1 MTKENRFDTKEW
13 TAPVI
18 EKIPT
23 WVAGT
28 AFASRLLTDRKKTE
42 WEFLAEPIREIPSPF
57 AKQQDFDFSKKETAD
72 WKPVIVPSSL
82 VMQGFDIENNVEYYY
97 RRTLEI
103 PKDYAGKRIFLQF
116 EGVYSHCRV
125 WVDGKYAGTHL
136 GGFTAWNCDITEFV
150 SKGADCI
157 SLVVG
162 VADIE
167 GSNPG
172 TWNENGEKLSDS
184 AWASYYAHHNIGG
197 ILRDITMF
205 ALPESH
211 FTRTWLDTAL
221 DAPFE
226 EGTLT
231 ANVEIETG
239 AAEAR
244 QISVKAEVLDGEKIV
259 AQAAVTLGGITA
271 IQDSSAE
278 AYAATPGNSAEARA
292 AELQNPCVRTMDYPA
307 EWIETHPEAYAND
320 QKYEGRYE
328 ILLQNAPKKPV
339 LSQRTCTL
347 QIPVTHPK
355 LWDAEHPNLY
365 TVRLTLSADGQ
376 EVQKNEYRIGFRQI
390 WYGGVNGTEK
400 NRVYINGKEIKLR
413 GVCRHDVSW
422 KYGRS
427 MSKEELRHEI
437 LSYKKNNINHLRTSH
452 YPASEELLS
461 LCDEYGIYVELE
473 NSACF
478 KGANDYEIYNE
489 PQEFI
494 QTFAEMIEY
503 SRNHSCII
511 IWSLANE
518 SDFEKTYGFRKEYRY
533 VKETDPTRPVIFSY
547 PETVTSTPLP
557 YDIFSR
563 HYADIASEPLGK
575 AELPVLHDE
584 FAHIPCYN
592 LDELGQ
598 ENSSRIIWGDSIR
611 TGWEKIMQTEGALGC
626 ALWGAVDDIFSLP
639 EHTSERHQRHSR
651 GKSAGYGAWGAVLD
665 QYGREKPEAYL
676 TKKAFSP
683 IRLDEAKSGAGKEL
697 TLFVKNWYDHTNL
710 KELEL
715 VCKKA
720 DGTVMYRGKIEQD
733 IAPHTEGKIVAALG
747 AVEETEVFVEF
758 WNGEYQVDAFCLKN
772 AGKAASAQDEER
784 LCAGCTATA
793 ESAKQAHADSII
805 TATDSMTAGL
815 SGSAALSV
823 TDGSFQL
830 HSAAAEPLLSG
841 IRLYTEN
848 LPKLEEQTFLKNE
861 LENGTGSFEMKQR
874 YDNGLQCLIS
884 GSFDGKRFC
893 LAVDTDGSEEAL
905 EAYDRFGITMELG
918 QQVEQICWERKGLYS
933 VYPDNHIGRNRGC
946 ASAYRNDRDAV
957 KEQYGKKPAWGW
969 KDDSRDDFLYM
980 PDDLR
985 QFAATRDFNTKRL
998 HILRYEM
1005 QDASGR
1011 KLTLIP
1017 LEGDLAA
1024 YVRKAPFGNAQAL
1037 RQTEPA
1043 AEELPAEQR
1052 TAEKNVQAEPCA
1064 TTGDTL
1070 QITLGAY
1077 EKSLNWGNYCGK
1089 KPSVQEKKHFVFEID
1104 ICDLQQ
1110 EGNGK

>member
-1 MTKENRFDTKEW
+1 MTKANRFDTKEW

-18 EKIPT
+18 EKIPA
-23 WVAGT
+23 WVANT
-28 AFASRLLTDRKKTE
+28 EDASILLTDREKIE
-42 WEFLAEPIREIPSPF
+42 WEFLPEPILEIPSPF

-97 RRTLEI
+97 RREVEI
-103 PKDYAGKRIFLQF
+103 PKDFVGKRILLQF

-136 GGFTAWNCDITEFV
+136 GGFTAWNCDITELV
-150 SKGADCI
+150 EVGEQKI
-157 SLVVG
+157 QLVVG

-167 GSNPG
+167 GCNPG
-172 TWNENGEKLSDS
+172 TWNENGEMLSDS

-211 FTRTWLDTAL
+211 FTRTWLDTVL
-221 DAPFE
+221 NAPFE
-226 EGTLT
+226 EGLLT
-231 ANVEIETG
+231 ADIEVESG
-239 AAEAR
+239 AKDTK
-244 QISVKAEVLDGEKIV
+244 QISVKTEVLDEEKVV
-259 AQAAVTLGGITA
+259 AQAITVT
-271 IQDSSAE
+271 QNSAE
-278 AYAATPGNSAEARA
+278 TYAESPAATPGNRTETCA
-292 AELQNPCVRTMDYPA
+292 AESQNPCIRTMDYPA
-307 EWIETHPEAYAND
+307 EWIETHPEAFAND
-320 QKYEGRYE
+320 KKYEGRYE
-328 ILLQNAPKKPV
+328 TLLQNAPKKPDV
-339 LSQRTCTL
+339 SRRVCIVR
-347 QIPVTHPK
+347 IPVSHPK

-365 TVRLTLSADGQ
+365 TVRLTLSVDGQ

-390 WYGGVNGTEK
+390 WYGGANGTEK

-427 MSKEELRHEI
+427 MSKDELRHEI

-452 YPASEELLS
+452 YPASEELLA

-478 KGANDYEIYNE
+478 KGANAFEIYNE

-503 SRNHSCII
+503 SRNHSSVI

-518 SDFEKTYGFRKEYRY
+518 SGFEKTYGFRKEYQY
-533 VKETDPTRPVIFSY
+533 AKETDPTRPVIFSY
-547 PETVTSTPLP
+547 PETVTSMPLP

-563 HYADIASEPLGK
+563 HYAEIVSEPLGK
-575 AELPVLHDE
+575 EEIPVLHDE

-598 ENSSRIIWGDSIR
+598 ENSSRVIWGDSIR
-611 TGWEKIMQTEGALGC
+611 TGWEKIMQTDGALGC

-639 EHTSERHQRHSR
+639 EHTTERHQRHSR
-651 GKSAGYGAWGAVLD
+651 GKSAGYGAWGAILD

-683 IRLDEAKSGAGKEL
+683 IRLDEAKSSVGKEL
-697 TLFVKNWYDHTNL
+697 VLFVKNWYDHTNL
-710 KELEL
+710 QELEL
-715 VCKKA
+715 VCRKE
-720 DGTVMYRGKIEQD
+720 DGTELYREKISQD
-733 IAPHTEGKIVAALG
+733 IAPHTGGKIT
-747 AVEETEVFVEF
+747 AVLDKEAEASVLVEF

-772 AGKAASAQDEER
+772 AEKAASAQNEER
-784 LCAGCTATA
+784 LCADCTATA
-793 ESAKQAHADSII
+793 ASAKQAHADSII

-823 TDGSFQL
+823 TDGDLRLYDTDQNL
-830 HSAAAEPLLSG
+830 LLSG

-848 LPKLEEQTFLKNE
+848 LPKLTDQTCLKNG
-861 LENGTGSFEMKQR
+861 LENGTGSFEIRQQ

-893 LAVDTDGSEEAL
+893 LAVDTDGSDEAL
-905 EAYDRFGITMELG
+905 EAYDRFGVTIELG
-918 QQVEQICWERKGLYS
+918 QPVERICWERKGLYS
-933 VYPDNHIGRNRGC
+933 VYPKDHIGRNCGC
-946 ASAYRNDRDAV
+946 VAV
-957 KEQYGKKPAWGW
+957 HRETAERTEEQQYGKKPAWGW

-980 PDDLR
+980 PDDPR
-985 QFAATRDFNTKRL
+985 QLAATRDFNTKRL

-1011 KLTLIP
+1011 KLTLYP
-1017 LEGDLAA
+1017 VDGDLAA
-1024 YVRKAPFGNAQAL
+1024 YVQKAAFRNAQAL
-1037 RQTEPA
+1037 QQTEAA

-1052 TAEKNVQAEPCA
+1052 TAAKNVQAEPCA
-1064 TTGDTL
+1064 TAGDTL

-1089 KPSVQEKKHFVFEID
+1089 KPSVQEKKHFAFEFD
-1104 ICDLQQ
+1104 IYDLQQ